1 MKKANLVIDLNIL
14 SMNFIFKI
22 LLSALAVLA
31 ISYILPGV
39 QVDDY
44 VTALWVAVVVGLL
57 FSILKPI
64 LVVLT
69 LPVTILTLG
78 LFLFVINAALILLA
92 NNWIDGFSVDGFWT
106 AMLFSILLTLFESVL
121 YKLIE

>member
-1 MKKANLVIDLNIL
+1 
-14 SMNFIFKI
+14 MNFVFKI
-22 LLSALAVLA
+22 LLSALAVLGIA
-31 ISYILPGV
+31 YILPGV
-39 QVDDY
+39 TVDDY

-78 LFLFVINAALILLA
+78 LFLFVINACLILIA
-92 NNWIDGFSVDGFWT
+92 DHFIDGFHVTGFCT
-106 AMLFSILLTLFESVL
+106 ALLFSILLTLFESVL

>member
-1 MKKANLVIDLNIL
+1 
-14 SMNFIFKI
+14 MNFIFKI
-22 LLSALAVLA
+22 LLSALAVLGIA
-31 ISYILPGV
+31 YILPGV

-44 VTALWVAVVVGLL
+44 VTAIWVAFVVGIL

-69 LPVTILTLG
+69 LPATILTLG

-92 NNWIDGFSVDGFWT
+92 NSWIDGFSVAGFWT
-106 AMLFSILLTLFESVL
+106 ALLFSILLSLFESIL
-121 YKLIE
+121 HKLIEKD

>member
-1 MKKANLVIDLNIL
+1 MNL
-14 SMNFIFKI
+14 IFKI

-39 QVDDY
+39 ETDTY
-44 VTALWVAVVVGLL
+44 YTAIWVAVVVGLL
-57 FSILKPI
+57 FSVLKPI

-92 NNWIDGFSVDGFWT
+92 DNWIDGFNIDGFWT
-106 AMLFSILLTLFESVL
+106 ALLFSILLTLFESVL

>member
-1 MKKANLVIDLNIL
+1 MNL
-14 SMNFIFKI
+14 IFKI

-39 QVDDY
+39 ETDNY
-44 VTALWVAVVVGLL
+44 YTAIWVAVVVGLL
-57 FSILKPI
+57 FSVLKPI
-64 LVVLT
+64 LVILT

-92 NNWIDGFSVDGFWT
+92 DYWIDGFNIAGFWT
-106 AMLFSILLTLFESVL
+106 ALLFSILLTLFESVL

>member
-1 MKKANLVIDLNIL
+1 M
-14 SMNFIFKI
+14 IFKI

-39 QVDDY
+39 ETDSY
-44 VTALWVAVVVGLL
+44 YTAIWVAVVVGLL
-57 FSILKPI
+57 FSVLKPI

-78 LFLFVINAALILLA
+78 LFLFVINAAMILLA
-92 NNWIDGFSVDGFWT
+92 NHWIEGFNIDGFWT
-106 AMLFSILLTLFESVL
+106 ALLFSILLTLFESVL

>member
-1 MKKANLVIDLNIL
+1 
-14 SMNFIFKI
+14 MNFIFKI
-22 LLSALAVLA
+22 LLTALAVLA
-31 ISYILPGV
+31 ISYLLPGV

-44 VTALWVAVVVGLL
+44 VTAIWVAVIVGLL

-78 LFLFVINAALILLA
+78 LFLFVINAALVLMAGNL
-92 NNWIDGFSVDGFWT
+92 IDGFYVSGFWT